1 MTRSILVPVDG
12 SNCSKQALEYALEHY
27 PDDDVT
33 AFHVISAGTGDL
45 GSFAGMTGDLP
56 DSERMEERAEEVL
69 EEATAIADEHGVDVA
84 TRTGRGRPDRAIVAL
99 IEDEEYD
106 LVVMGSHGRDNVR
119 KMLLGSVA
127 EKVVRRAPS
136 PVVIVRG

>member
-12 SNCSKQALEYALEHY
+12 SNCSKKALEYALEHY
-27 PDDDVT
+27 SDDDIT
-33 AFHVISAGTGDL
+33 AFHVISAGKGDL

-56 DSERMEERAEEVL
+56 DSKRMNERAEEVL
-69 EEATAIADEHGVDVA
+69 EEAATIADEHGVTIA
-84 TRTGRGRPDRAIVAL
+84 TRTGRGRPDRAIVGL
-99 IEDEEYD
+99 VEDEEHD

-119 KMLLGSVA
+119 KMFLGSVA

-136 PVVIVRG
+136 PVLIVRG